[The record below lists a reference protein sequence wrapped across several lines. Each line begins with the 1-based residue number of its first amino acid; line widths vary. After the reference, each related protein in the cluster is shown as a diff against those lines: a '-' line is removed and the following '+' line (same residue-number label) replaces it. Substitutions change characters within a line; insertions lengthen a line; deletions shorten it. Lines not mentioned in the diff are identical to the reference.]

1 MLKYIQKNKVF
12 VAALV
17 LFALLFLFGNNM
29 EFYDNSTKK
38 CNKELKPDKFP
49 DYKESYLDPSDDVV
63 LKRRDQKQLES
74 EKIGRFKYD
83 GLDNWDIISDVNKGW
98 LGDHV
103 QPGGLY
109 PAPIR
114 SVWPD

>member
-38 CNKELKPDKFP
+38 CNKESFP
-49 DYKESYLDPSDDVV
+49 CIFY
-63 LKRRDQKQLES
+63 
-74 EKIGRFKYD
+74 
-83 GLDNWDIISDVNKGW
+83 
-98 LGDHV
+98 
-103 QPGGLY
+103 
-109 PAPIR
+109 
-114 SVWPD
+114 